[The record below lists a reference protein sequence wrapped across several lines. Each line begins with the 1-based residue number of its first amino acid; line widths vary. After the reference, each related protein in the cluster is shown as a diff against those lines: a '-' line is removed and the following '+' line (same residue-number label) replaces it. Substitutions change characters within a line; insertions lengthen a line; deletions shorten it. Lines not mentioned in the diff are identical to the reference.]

1 MKKVNKRSREVFL
14 SRIATAQSL
23 FYVNAALWLL
33 SGGIFVYSMLEDKN
47 GWTTA
52 LPAFFFVLVILSLVA
67 GARMLVQRERWVFIT
82 AIVIVLVNLL
92 LTLIGFP
99 DILFIL
105 TALMDILILVSLFT
119 IRSHYSK

>member
-1 MKKVNKRSREVFL
+1 
-14 SRIATAQSL
+14 
-23 FYVNAALWLL
+23 
-33 SGGIFVYSMLEDKN
+33 MLEDKN
-47 GWTTA
+47 GWTSA

-67 GARMLVQRERWVFIT
+67 GARMLAQRERWVYIT

>member
-47 GWTTA
+47 GWTSA
-52 LPAFFFVLVILSLVA
+52 LPAFFFVLVILSLVS
-67 GARMLVQRERWVFIT
+67 GARMLAQRERWVFIT

-105 TALMDILILVSLFT
+105 AAVMDILILVSLFT